1 MDGRIERIQLNKE
14 RKQKKEWTKERER
27 KQKKEWK
34 NDFINMPEEMSK
46 L

>member
-14 RKQKKEWTKERER
+14 RKQKKERER